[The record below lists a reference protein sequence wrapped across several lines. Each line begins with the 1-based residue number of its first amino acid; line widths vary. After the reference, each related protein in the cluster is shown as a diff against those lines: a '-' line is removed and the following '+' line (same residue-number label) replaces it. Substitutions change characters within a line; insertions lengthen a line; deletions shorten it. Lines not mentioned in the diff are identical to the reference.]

1 MSEDKGGLVKV
12 DGSALERLRKAA
24 GLTIDDLA
32 NKSGVS
38 TRTLNSYTAGKE
50 ARISSLKYVADAL
63 GVEFRSL
70 LKEPPSKELP
80 QSPVEKRVEI
90 DINVSIPYEMFEQ
103 SSQLAAFLAMLQSVL
118 NPQSNIKVISVKE
131 GSTIIAVEMDIEDV
145 VKLLELFF
153 KESPNYRVPESPDPS
168 DFSVIQAISFPNSSN
183 TENGYSSI
191 WAKTI
196 KVGMERL
203 AQFDTSPARSY
214 FAEAVLQF
222 PKMITAINVQ
232 NPAFLQSTWKS
243 IKDRYPQI
251 YPLRVFFKDNFP
263 EFDEKIILPAFGLF
277 LRTFDP
283 LAYSSKKR
291 IPSGRRDSLDDF
303 EE

>member
-1 MSEDKGGLVKV
+1 MSEEKGGLVKV

-24 GLTIDDLA
+24 GLTIEDLA
-32 NKSGVS
+32 DKSGVS

-63 GVEFRSL
+63 GVEFRTL
-70 LKEPPSKELP
+70 LKQPPSKELL
-80 QSPVEKRVEI
+80 QSPVEKRVQI
-90 DINVSIPYEMFEQ
+90 DINVSIPYETFEE

-118 NPQSNIKVISVKE
+118 SPQSNINVIRVKE
-131 GSTIIAVEMDIEDV
+131 GSTIITVEMDIEDV

-153 KESPNYRVPESPDPS
+153 KESLNYPVPESRDPS
-168 DFSVIQAISFPNSSN
+168 EFSVIQAISFPNSSN
-183 TENGYSSI
+183 TEDGYTSI

-203 AQFDTSPARSY
+203 DKFDTSPTRR
-214 FAEAVLQF
+214 FFDEAVLQF

-283 LAYSSKKR
+283 MAYTSKKR
-291 IPSGRRDSLDDF
+291 IASGRHDSFDDF
-303 EE
+303 GE